1 LGRRG
6 CWLAV
11 RLGWKVANMVGMRS
25 VASSVVVFECG
36 RIRAGKEAAGGLVG
50 SGEFGQQWVLGGLGS
65 DGQMVEEGLP
75 LDIETNEC

>member
-1 LGRRG
+1 MLVGG
-6 CWLAV
+6 AV
-11 RLGWKVANMVGMRS
+11 GLEGGEYGGDEICC
-25 VASSVVVFECG
+25 FECG

-75 LDIETNEC
+75 LYL